1 MIFFAYWRHH
11 KNNVVLTVPPEPKK
25 KERGSRSVSS
35 RNQQTTARTA
45 VTWTTTITATVGTTA
60 TTTTTQKK
68 KKEEGKN
75 PESYEKRVPH
85 PLEQVPEKIESF
97 IPPSVTRTVLAAPK
111 NITTSIK
118 FFMDANVARKWAKK
132 KLDFRNN

>member
-1 MIFFAYWRHH
+1 M
-11 KNNVVLTVPPEPKK
+11 NNNNY
-25 KERGSRSVSS
+25 SNS
-35 RNQQTTARTA
+35 RNNSNNRSNNNNTN
-45 VTWTTTITATVGTTA
+45 
-60 TTTTTQKK
+60 K

-97 IPPSVTRTVLAAPK
+97 IPPSVTRRVLAAPK

-118 FFMDANVARKWAKK
+118 SFMDAKVAGKWTKK

>member
-1 MIFFAYWRHH
+1 M
-11 KNNVVLTVPPEPKK
+11 NNN
-25 KERGSRSVSS
+25 SYSNS
-35 RNQQTTARTA
+35 RNNSNNNNNT
-45 VTWTTTITATVGTTA
+45 
-60 TTTTTQKK
+60 KK

-118 FFMDANVARKWAKK
+118 FFMDANVARK
-132 KLDFRNN
+132 

>member
-1 MIFFAYWRHH
+1 M
-11 KNNVVLTVPPEPKK
+11 NNNNY
-25 KERGSRSVSS
+25 SNS
-35 RNQQTTARTA
+35 RNNSNNRSNNNNNNTN
-45 VTWTTTITATVGTTA
+45 
-60 TTTTTQKK
+60 K

-111 NITTSIK
+111 SITPNAKYLI
-118 FFMDANVARKWAKK
+118 DAKVARK
-132 KLDFRNN
+132 RC

>member
-1 MIFFAYWRHH
+1 M
-11 KNNVVLTVPPEPKK
+11 NNNNY
-25 KERGSRSVSS
+25 SNS
-35 RNQQTTARTA
+35 RNNSNNRSNNNNNNTN
-45 VTWTTTITATVGTTA
+45 
-60 TTTTTQKK
+60 K

-118 FFMDANVARKWAKK
+118 FFMDANVARK
-132 KLDFRNN
+132 

>member
-1 MIFFAYWRHH
+1 M
-11 KNNVVLTVPPEPKK
+11 PPEPKK

-60 TTTTTQKK
+60 TTTTTHTK

-85 PLEQVPEKIESF
+85 LLEQEPEKIKSL
-97 IPPSVTRTVLAAPK
+97 IPPSVTRTVFAAPK
-111 NITTSIK
+111 SITTSIK
-118 FFMDANVARKWAKK
+118 SFMDAKVARKWAEK

>member
-1 MIFFAYWRHH
+1 M
-11 KNNVVLTVPPEPKK
+11 NNNNY
-25 KERGSRSVSS
+25 SNS
-35 RNQQTTARTA
+35 RNNSNNNNNTK
-45 VTWTTTITATVGTTA
+45 
-60 TTTTTQKK
+60 KK

-118 FFMDANVARKWAKK
+118 FFMDANVARK
-132 KLDFRNN
+132 

>member
-1 MIFFAYWRHH
+1 M
-11 KNNVVLTVPPEPKK
+11 NNN
-25 KERGSRSVSS
+25 SYSNS
-35 RNQQTTARTA
+35 RNNSNNNNNT
-45 VTWTTTITATVGTTA
+45 
-60 TTTTTQKK
+60 KK